1 MKQKKILI
9 IAYYF
14 PPFGG
19 APVQRTLKFI
29 KYLTEHEW
37 NPVVL
42 TVLDGYDHFHP
53 NDHSL
58 LRNIPDSTTIIRA
71 KEVGIISRFIRLI
84 RFLRCKFPVGTYS
97 YGGDK
102 KYANKVIRLRKIL
115 YNSLWFPDEKSYW
128 IPGAIFKGLQL
139 LSREDISVIYVSGYP
154 WSSFLVGAFLSKLK
168 GVPLILDFRDA
179 WTLNQRGLWDNRLH
193 RYWEKKVLL
202 QASKVIFVTNFMRE
216 GYIKRYPWMNSGK
229 FITITNSFNEDDFG
243 YLRGKCKKEKKFLI
257 TYTGTFNDNIPPL
270 DIDRSPYYF
279 LKGLVRLL
287 RNDNGDMQKNIFV
300 RFAGYFGE
308 NNKDF
313 VKRLGLENV
322 VEITGHVSHGK
333 SIEFQLESDVLL
345 LMISPCPESKSTL
358 TGKLFEY
365 IGARKP
371 ILALVPDGEAKD
383 LIVKEGLGVAV
394 EPKDIDGI
402 EKAIF
407 GLYKKWKLNSLKFG
421 GNGSLFRKYEMS
433 VLTKKFVEAIEGIS
447 Q

>member
-1 MKQKKILI
+1 MVYFWDTRLNMKKILM

-19 APVQRTLKFI
+19 VPVQRTLKFVR
-29 KYLTEHEW
+29 YLPECGWEPT
-37 NPVVL
+37 VL
-42 TVLDGYDHFHP
+42 TVLNGYDHFHP
-53 NDHSL
+53 KDHSL
-58 LRNIPDSTTIIRA
+58 LRKIPDGVEVIRVRDISIIARVI
-71 KEVGIISRFIRLI
+71 KFIRSKVPEE
-84 RFLRCKFPVGTYS
+84 FT
-97 YGGDK
+97 
-102 KYANKVIRLRKIL
+102 NKIVWLRKQL
-115 YNSLWFPDEKSYW
+115 YNTLLFPDEKNCW
-128 IPGAIFKGLQL
+128 ILGAVFKGLRL
-139 LSREDISVIYVSGYP
+139 LSKQDIGVIYASGYP
-154 WSSFLVGAFLSKLK
+154 WSAFLVGAILSKFK
-168 GVPLILDFRDA
+168 GIPLILDFRDA
-179 WTLNQRGLWDNRLH
+179 WTLNPRGFWNSHFQRFWENR
-193 RYWEKKVLL
+193 VLL
-202 QASKVIFVTNFMRE
+202 QASKAIFATNLMRE
-216 GYIKRYPWMNSGK
+216 GYIERYPWIDRRK
-229 FITITNSFNEDDFG
+229 FITITNGFDYEDFKGFDG
-243 YLRGKCKKEKKFLI
+243 RKEKDSKKFLI
-257 TYTGTFNDNIPPL
+257 TFTGTFNDNVPPL
-270 DIDRSPYYF
+270 DIDQSPYYF
-279 LKGLVRLL
+279 LQGLVRLL
-287 RNDNGDMQKNIFV
+287 KNDNSDIRKNIFI
-300 RFAGYFGE
+300 RFVGDFSE

-322 VEITGHVSHGK
+322 VEITGHVPHGR

-383 LIVKEGLGVAV
+383 LMVNEGLGVAV

-433 VLTKKFVEAIEGIS
+433 VLTKKLVEAIEGIS